1 MGIGPG
7 EFIALAVLAIIIL
20 GPEKLPRYAAEAGR
34 MLRNLRG
41 MASDAKAEVRKEL
54 GPEFSDFS
62 LSDLTPKGL
71 VRKHLL
77 DPIDIDSLDGPD
89 ERAQRRPAPPR
100 APAGD
105 DGDGTPAADD
115 PPRYDPDAT

>member
-1 MGIGPG
+1 
-7 EFIALAVLAIIIL
+7 
-20 GPEKLPRYAAEAGR
+20 

-41 MASDAKAEVRKEL
+41 MASDARAEVRKEL
-54 GPEFSDFS
+54 GPEFSDLS
-62 LSDLTPKGL
+62 LGDLTPKGL

-77 DPIDIDSLDGPD
+77 DPIDLDSLDGPD
-89 ERAQRRPAPPR
+89 ERAQRRTGPR

-105 DGDGTPAADD
+105 DATGAPAADD